1 MASMMIVE
9 GRTRAKVADRLLEAI
24 NQIGQDKIITI
35 LYDES
40 GKLALQGSI
49 LNKAKVYIYYKD

>member
-1 MASMMIVE
+1 MASMTIIE
-9 GRTRAKVADRLLEAI
+9 GRTRAKVAERLLEAI
-24 NQIGQDKIITI
+24 NEIGQDRIITI

-40 GKLALQGSI
+40 GKLAMQGSI